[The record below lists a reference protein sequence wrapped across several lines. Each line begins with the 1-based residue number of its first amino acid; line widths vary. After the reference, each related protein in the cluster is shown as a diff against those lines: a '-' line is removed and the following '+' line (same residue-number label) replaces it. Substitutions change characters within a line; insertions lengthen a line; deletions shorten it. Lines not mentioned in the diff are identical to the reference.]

1 MIGQFARAIVGTMA
15 RAIRANQWPSFAIML
30 ADFQEHHPPGFYST
44 EPLETTLCD
53 RFTALG
59 YRHQFNHLSRE
70 LLITGTD
77 IDTGEHLIFGA
88 GEFRDSHI
96 CRMVAAS
103 CAIPVFFRP
112 IRIGERDVVDGG
124 VSEVCPVQIA
134 VDRDASTILFIN
146 PMVPIRNDRSRICI
160 SAANGSCARLSEKGV
175 GANVIALKSGGS
187 RVA

>member
-1 MIGQFARAIVGTMA
+1 VLAALLANGARAREIFKAIDEEQIGNPFYFQSRDILGVAPSGPLGMIGQFARAIVGTMA

-30 ADFQEHHPPGFYST
+30 ADFQEHPPPGFYST

-88 GEFRDSHI
+88 VSSARFAHLPDGRRIMRDPSLLPSDSY
-96 CRMVAAS
+96 R
-103 CAIPVFFRP
+103 R
-112 IRIGERDVVDGG
+112 ER
-124 VSEVCPVQIA
+124 
-134 VDRDASTILFIN
+134 
-146 PMVPIRNDRSRICI
+146 RSRWRC
-160 SAANGSCARLSEKGV
+160 L
-175 GANVIALKSGGS
+175 
-187 RVA
+187 